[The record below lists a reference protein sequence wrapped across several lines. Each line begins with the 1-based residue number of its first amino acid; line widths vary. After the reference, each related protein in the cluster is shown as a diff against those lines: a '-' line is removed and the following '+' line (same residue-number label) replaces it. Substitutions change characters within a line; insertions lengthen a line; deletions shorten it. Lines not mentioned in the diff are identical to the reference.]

1 MSNSFKTSI
10 RVEDSVFGAVV
21 GRDGDLMISLD
32 GTFIEGSIVL
42 KISQENWSLLKSAV
56 HDATIEHLKRKLIGK
71 AI

>member
-32 GTFIEGSIVL
+32 GTFIEGTIVL
-42 KISQENWSLLKSAV
+42 KISQENWSRLKSAV
-56 HDATIEHLKRKLIGK
+56 HDATLQDLKRKLIGK
-71 AI
+71 AS